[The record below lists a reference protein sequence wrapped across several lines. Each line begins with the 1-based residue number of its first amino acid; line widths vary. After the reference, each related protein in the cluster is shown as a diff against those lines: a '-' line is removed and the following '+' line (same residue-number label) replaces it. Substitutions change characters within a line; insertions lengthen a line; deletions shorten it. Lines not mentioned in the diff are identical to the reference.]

1 MNLASEASALHLFLD
16 RHLES
21 GRGNA
26 IAIRTPDASYSYSD
40 LEALVN
46 RAGNLLRGLGVRP
59 EQRVALLLPD
69 GIELVATFFGAIKI
83 GAVAVPLNTRLTAG
97 DYRVM
102 LRDSRAR
109 VLVAEASFAPL
120 VDDLAGQVHWL
131 TSVLMVGQ
139 PPSNRYPRFHDL
151 LKDAQPRLEPTPL
164 TQDDMAFWLYTS
176 GTTGLPKAAVHPRRT
191 LQACRY
197 YGSDVLGVSEQ
208 DRIFA
213 TSKLFFAYALGNAL
227 LIPLFARAQTY
238 LHPAWADPALVAG
251 VLRDFQPTLFFSVPT
266 LYARLLRADLPPATF
281 RSVRLCVSAGERLPA
296 ELYTAW
302 EQRFG
307 VPILDGIGAT
317 ETVFMFLSNRPDQRR
332 AGSSGLPVPG
342 TEARILDAEGREVPT
357 GEQGVLWIKTP
368 SAAAGYWN
376 RLDLTRQTFVGEWYR
391 TRDAYVRD
399 ADGFYYHRGREDD
412 WFKVAAMWVNPVDV
426 EQRCL
431 DHPGVLEAGVVGAE
445 DEGGLVKPFLFVVPR
460 DPTAEAE
467 PLVRE
472 LEAWLGQRLA
482 SHQRPQRIVVVPELP
497 HTATGKLQRFK
508 LGEQVRRLLQPRPES
523 SALPTGDGEPG

>member
-1 MNLASEASALHLFLD
+1 
-16 RHLES
+16 
-21 GRGNA
+21 
-26 IAIRTPDASYSYSD
+26 
-40 LEALVN
+40 
-46 RAGNLLRGLGVRP
+46 
-59 EQRVALLLPD
+59 
-69 GIELVATFFGAIKI
+69 
-83 GAVAVPLNTRLTAG
+83 
-97 DYRVM
+97 
-102 LRDSRAR
+102 
-109 VLVAEASFAPL
+109 
-120 VDDLAGQVHWL
+120 
-131 TSVLMVGQ
+131 
-139 PPSNRYPRFHDL
+139 
-151 LKDAQPRLEPTPL
+151 
-164 TQDDMAFWLYTS
+164 
-176 GTTGLPKAAVHPRRT
+176 
-191 LQACRY
+191 
-197 YGSDVLGVSEQ
+197 
-208 DRIFA
+208 
-213 TSKLFFAYALGNAL
+213 
-227 LIPLFARAQTY
+227 
-238 LHPAWADPALVAG
+238 

-342 TEARILDAEGREVPT
+342 SEARILDAEGREVPT
-357 GEQGVLWIKTP
+357 GEQGVLWVKTP

-391 TRDAYVRD
+391 TRDVYVRD

-426 EQRCL
+426 EQACL
-431 DHPGVLEAGVVGAE
+431 EHPGVLEAGVVGAE
-445 DEGGLVKPFLFVVPR
+445 DEGGLVKPFLFVLPR

-482 SHQRPQRIVVVPELP
+482 SHQRPKRIVVVPELP
-497 HTATGKLQRFK
+497 RTATGKLQRFQ
-508 LGEQVRRLLQPRPES
+508 LREQVRRLLQPHPES
-523 SALPTGDGEPG
+523 SALQPGTGDRG